1 MRRAPTLLKPVG
13 RPPQNVGHSTN
24 CRQSWD
30 QSPSGMRIRGRLLV
44 VARNGV
50 FGDVT
55 VVNGTRLT
63 SREDEVA
70 AVVGVCGKDK
80 DYIGLLWVGYKLE
93 LPPFPQL
100 RQGIFSDCIRTR
112 FIVEVNGLRGQDSR
126 GD

>member
-1 MRRAPTLLKPVG
+1 MLVT
-13 RPPQNVGHSTN
+13 PQIAASLGINH
-24 CRQSWD
+24 RQVCVS
-30 QSPSGMRIRGRLLV
+30 RGRLLV